1 MKCNWL
7 REFITL
13 LAGSMRDYENELRY
27 QIRVLCIQNRA
38 RGLMNERQVKV
49 FERMV
54 REGAKGF
61 AGGMNAAKYQS
72 ISKTSK
78 ATATRDLSA
87 MVNIGVLAK
96 QGKGPSVRYVV
107 CL

>member
-1 MKCNWL
+1 MSNVQS
-7 REFITL
+7 RSPTP
-13 LAGSMRDYENELRY
+13 
-27 QIRVLCIQNRA
+27 QNRA
-38 RGLMNERQVKV
+38 RGLMNERQTKV

-72 ISKTSK
+72 IAKTSK

-87 MVNIGVLAK
+87 MVIMGVFYK
-96 QGKGPSVRYVV
+96 QGKGPGVRYAV